1 MFVSISCVGHGHG
14 YEDGHEHDMGVNIKS
29 DFIRRLIFV
38 LILSRG
44 HCSYVPGTQLKL
56 NKDFLVRRQY
66 CLI

>member
-14 YEDGHEHDMGVNIKS
+14 YEDGHGHDMGVNIKS

-44 HCSYVPGTQLKL
+44 HSVRM
-56 NKDFLVRRQY
+56 FLAHN
-66 CLI
+66 